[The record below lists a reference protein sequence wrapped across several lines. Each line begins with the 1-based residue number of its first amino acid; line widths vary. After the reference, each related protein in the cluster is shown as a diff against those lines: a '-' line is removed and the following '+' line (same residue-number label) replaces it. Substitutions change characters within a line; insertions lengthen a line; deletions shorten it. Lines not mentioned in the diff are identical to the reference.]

1 MHSVFASVFP
11 SWSLK
16 SLLTLEMAMC
26 AAGLDIPSRASSG
39 ALVRLT
45 ALRHMLGQR
54 ATSSRS
60 AAELAHLLSYGAHT
74 SLPAPPTNSSQ
85 CALSAA

>member
-1 MHSVFASVFP
+1 MVLSTVFVRQYMR
-11 SWSLK
+11 
-16 SLLTLEMAMC
+16 LTGRDAC
-26 AAGLDIPSRASSG
+26 AGLNIPSRTSSG

-60 AAELAHLLSYGAHT
+60 AAELAHLLSYGAHCS
-74 SLPAPPTNSSQ
+74 SLHMPGGQTLMSWKYLQA
-85 CALSAA
+85 